1 MIVKITYPYKEKMSS
16 IDLKEIYIQTDS
28 NELINQLKS
37 TINPIEIGI
46 ILAENS
52 DKFKKIEKKENYD
65 IEINIEDVIVN
76 PELLYR

>member
-1 MIVKITYPYKEKMSS
+1 MIIKITYPYKEKMSS

-28 NELINQLKS
+28 NELVNQLKS
-37 TINPIEIGI
+37 TLNPIEIGI

-52 DKFKKIEKKENYD
+52 DKFKKVEKQKHD
-65 IEINIEDVIVN
+65 IEINIEDVLVN